1 MVDKAMAQFDCQD
14 PDTEDFLHKGL
25 QAMYKEWDGARLKSA
40 LMKYGSCLS
49 YEEELSDKDAAMLRR
64 FFNKDSPVRNLYI
77 TKISHSAFRIA
88 FHGQAEYPSL
98 REVFFHLIDCEG
110 QDLGIDHCKVFEHVR
125 SLDLACINMGSGF
138 AKEIASY
145 IRETKSLKK
154 LWLHLS
160 CGGDEGVAA
169 ILEALKES
177 DTLKEVALFNM
188 GSLTESLF
196 GNHAPPLSPNAL
208 AGFAEMLAS
217 NSSLELVDVRDA
229 FPVKKEIVW
238 SLLAQERHAGVFK
251 RILIE
256 WPEQL
261 LPELTELIRKE
272 ACCPKLHVSV
282 SFFIDRGILQEFLD
296 VLAAHKLLLELHI
309 YPPDETF
316 LQFEHKLNALAEC
329 IISILKHTTTLRE
342 LYNCMPADHCHL
354 VSILDALK
362 GNRSVT
368 SVTMDAEVLTGEVAK
383 SLAELLAV
391 NKTLIYVC
399 ILYSTGGLPGQ
410 VRDVLQALRTNY
422 TLNTLDFGLHADCYP
437 LMGEVKA
444 LLERN
449 VRLKNRAAEF
459 VVSGADVSDEEGVD
473 ALTKVQASAAL
484 VERVQ
489 ELTGKTTE
497 EVLQEIHSAL
507 VRFPV

>member
-1 MVDKAMAQFDCQD
+1 MVDRAMAQFDCQD
-14 PDTEDFLHKGL
+14 PDTEEFFRKGL
-25 QAMYKEWDGARLKSA
+25 QAMYKGWDGARLKSA
-40 LMKYGSCLS
+40 LMQYGSYLT
-49 YEEELSDKDAAMLRR
+49 YEEELSDIDAAMLRR
-64 FFNKDSPVRNLYI
+64 FFSKEPPVTNLYV
-77 TKISHSAFRIA
+77 TKISQSAFRTA
-88 FHGQAEYPSL
+88 FHGQGEYPPL
-98 REVFFHLIDCEG
+98 KEVFFHLIDCEG
-110 QDLGIDHCKVFEHVR
+110 QDLGIDRCKVFGHLR
-125 SLDLACINMGSGF
+125 SLDLACINVGSGF

-145 IRETKSLKK
+145 IRETKSLEE

-169 ILEALKES
+169 IIEALKVN

-188 GSLTESLF
+188 GSLPQSLF
-196 GNHAPPLSPNAL
+196 GNTAPPLSPERL
-208 AGFAEMLAS
+208 SRLR
-217 NSSLELVDVRDA
+217 RD
-229 FPVKKEIVW
+229 EIVW

-261 LPELTELIRKE
+261 LPQLTELIRKE

-282 SFFIDRGILQEFLD
+282 SFFVDRGILQEFLD
-296 VLAAHKLLLELHI
+296 ALAAHKSLLELHI
-309 YPPDETF
+309 YPPDQTF

-329 IISILKHTTTLRE
+329 IVSILKHTTTLRE

-410 VRDVLQALRTNY
+410 VKDVLQALRTNY

-444 LLERN
+444 LLGRN

-484 VERVQ
+484 VERVE

-497 EVLQEIHSAL
+497 EVLQKIHSAL
-507 VRFPV
+507 ARLPM

>member
-1 MVDKAMAQFDCQD
+1 MCARWIWLAS
-14 PDTEDFLHKGL
+14 T
-25 QAMYKEWDGARLKSA
+25 WGADSRRRLRA
-40 LMKYGSCLS
+40 TFG
-49 YEEELSDKDAAMLRR
+49 RQ
-64 FFNKDSPVRNLYI
+64 SPW
-77 TKISHSAFRIA
+77 
-88 FHGQAEYPSL
+88 
-98 REVFFHLIDCEG
+98 
-110 QDLGIDHCKVFEHVR
+110 
-125 SLDLACINMGSGF
+125 
-138 AKEIASY
+138 
-145 IRETKSLKK
+145 KK

-399 ILYSTGGLPGQ
+399 IPVFHRWFARPGLRSLWFQ
-410 VRDVLQALRTNY
+410 
-422 TLNTLDFGLHADCYP
+422 
-437 LMGEVKA
+437 
-444 LLERN
+444 
-449 VRLKNRAAEF
+449 
-459 VVSGADVSDEEGVD
+459 GADVSDEEGVD